1 MWVRLLPHKENGYI
15 SESGSESTRP
25 KYLRRQIM
33 AEGFSL
39 VDLGK
44 LAEPINTLINKI
56 ADAAGILY
64 EPTRIRK
71 KSPSRS

>member
-1 MWVRLLPHKENGYI
+1 
-15 SESGSESTRP
+15 
-25 KYLRRQIM
+25 M

-44 LAEPINTLINKI
+44 LAESINTLINKI

-71 KSPSRS
+71 KNKQKLTQQPS